1 MIIGRVSEGATR
13 RRWLAAAVAAVLVL
27 ALAAACGSGN
37 GGESLSVG
45 DTAPDFTAPAS
56 DGGNV
61 TLASLTSR
69 HDAVVVVFYR
79 GYG

>member
-1 MIIGRVSEGATR
+1 MIIGRMSEGLLR

-27 ALAAACGSGN
+27 ALIAACGSGSGN
-37 GGESLSVG
+37 DPLSAG
-45 DTAPDFTAPAS
+45 DTAPGFTAPAS

-61 TLASLTSR
+61 TLASLASG

-79 GYG
+79 GFG

>member
-1 MIIGRVSEGATR
+1 MSEGLLR
-13 RRWLAAAVAAVLVL
+13 RRWLAATVAAVLAL
-27 ALAAACGSGN
+27 ALTAACGSGN
-37 GGESLSVG
+37 GGEPLSAG
-45 DTAPDFTAPAS
+45 DTAPGFTAPAS